1 MNEQEMR
8 SMLEAAGR
16 LLSPRLEASA
26 DLRAL
31 VRGLGTWLI
40 EEAGKAEPGVGA
52 DSARVSAETASA
64 SGVTP
69 VDVAKASTA
78 GSGSVRPTVVAIA
91 GEPVKGAG
99 HEGVKKAG
107 GFVPL
112 KIGDTAVQIRVEGNT
127 TELGRARLAAQASET
142 AEASVPETREL
153 DLALIVSR
161 SRLKAQGCRLL
172 IERRGADAAGEAAIT
187 ERVAEQL
194 KLGKTLRECFL
205 WMWWRERPAPA
216 NEIVERIGMCYE
228 AHALATATVEHAIR
242 LAEKFPR
249 AGDLL
254 EPAFQAM
261 ATANSAL
268 RVSLK
273 DTWLTSPDRDQDDGH
288 LWLRNESWSRQVFV
302 ARHMRLDD
310 PASPDMMPEVI
321 EEVTRIA
328 KELTTIE
335 GTSRAVEVEINKIRY
350 HARLLRA
357 RDRSEWEE
365 HTAKIG
371 AALERYAAAGNALD
385 DQRVLDILGKEGAER
400 ALEGG
405 ATGALQRVAMSIV
418 SGVPLER
425 EAGEAAATPMREW
438 SERVKEARTLL
449 EGTAMVVV
457 GGERRRDAEERL
469 IDAFGLTRVEWL
481 SITEHASGAA
491 LHAPIARADVSAVV
505 VLIKLAGHL
514 HVDEASAHADAY
526 GKALVRLKAGYN
538 PEQVAEAVLTQAAE
552 KLRESSSPK

>member
-1 MNEQEMR
+1 MNEQELR
-8 SMLEAAGR
+8 AMLEAAGR

-26 DLRAL
+26 DLRLL
-31 VRGLGTWLI
+31 VRGLGAWLI
-40 EEAGKAEPGVGA
+40 EQSERAEGGGEIAASVAASKVMSA
-52 DSARVSAETASA
+52 DVQQAN
-64 SGVTP
+64 TP
-69 VDVAKASTA
+69 RADTLL
-78 GSGSVRPTVVAIA
+78 PTVVSVAS
-91 GEPVKGAG
+91 EPAK
-99 HEGVKKAG
+99 EMVKKAG

-112 KIGDTAVQIRVEGNT
+112 KIGDTAIQIRVEGNT
-127 TELGRARLAAQASET
+127 TELGRARLAAQA
-142 AEASVPETREL
+142 AEEAEEAEEATPEPRDL
-153 DLALIVSR
+153 DLNLIIAR

-172 IERRGADAAGEAAIT
+172 IERRLSDAAGEAAIT
-187 ERVAEQL
+187 ERVAGQL

-268 RVSLK
+268 RVALK

-310 PASPDMMPEVI
+310 PASPDMMPGVI

-335 GTSRAVEVEINKIRY
+335 GASKVVEVEINKIRY

-385 DQRVLDILGKEGAER
+385 DQRVLDILGKDGAER

-405 ATGALQRVAMSIV
+405 ATGALQRVATSIV

-425 EAGEAAATPMREW
+425 ESGEAAAMPAREW

-469 IDAFGLTRVEWL
+469 IDAFGLSRVEWI
-481 SITEHASGAA
+481 SITEHASGAV
-491 LHAPIARADVSAVV
+491 LHAPIARTDVSAVV

-514 HVDEASAHADAY
+514 HVDEATAHADAY

-552 KLRESSSPK
+552 KLRGNASAM